1 MTEAILQLHDLRKS
15 FGAGETKVT
24 PIDSID
30 LDVRDGEVLAVLG
43 RSGCGKTTL
52 LRLIAGLDKPEA
64 GDISFT
70 KTPRIGV
77 VFQEPRLLPWKS
89 VKENVALALLHEENQ
104 AKVDAVVTEVLQ
116 LTRMQEA
123 ADAWPASLSGGMA
136 QRVALARA
144 LAPKPDL
151 LLLDEPF
158 GALDALTRRLM
169 QKELARILQATRST
183 VLLVTHDVTEALML
197 ADRIVLLEAGK
208 ICETWTITAPR
219 PRHES
224 EPEIV
229 QLSQAILSR
238 ILGKDFA

>member
-1 MTEAILQLHDLRKS
+1 MTESILQLRHLRKS
-15 FGAGETKVT
+15 FGSGVTKVT

-30 LDVRDGEVLAVLG
+30 LDVKQGEVLAVLG

-52 LRLIAGLDKPEA
+52 LRLVAGLDTPEA
-64 GDISFT
+64 GEIRFT

-89 VKENVALALLHEENQ
+89 VKENVALALLHEKNP
-104 AKVDAVVTEVLQ
+104 AKVDAVVGEVLQ
-116 LTRMQEA
+116 LTRMKEV

-169 QKELARILQATRST
+169 QRELARILQATQST

-197 ADRIVLLEAGK
+197 ADRIVLLESGK
-208 ICETWTITAPR
+208 ICETWSITAPR

-224 EPEIV
+224 EPQTVE
-229 QLSQAILSR
+229 LSQKILSR

>member
-1 MTEAILQLHDLRKS
+1 MSNDVLHLRALKKS
-15 FGAGETKVT
+15 FGSGKTKVT
-24 PIDSID
+24 PVDGID
-30 LDVRDGEVLAVLG
+30 LDVKQGEVLAVLG

-52 LRLIAGLDKPEA
+52 LRLIAGLDSLEA
-64 GDISFT
+64 GEIRFA

-89 VKENVALALLHEENQ
+89 VKENVALALLHEKDE
-104 AKVDAVVTEVLQ
+104 AKVSSVVSEVLQ
-116 LTRMQEA
+116 LTRMNEA
-123 ADAWPASLSGGMA
+123 ANAWPAALSGGMA

-169 QKELARILQATRST
+169 QRELARILEATRST

-208 ICETWTITAPR
+208 ICETWSITAPR

-224 EPEIV
+224 EGQIV
-229 QLSQAILSR
+229 SLSRIILSR